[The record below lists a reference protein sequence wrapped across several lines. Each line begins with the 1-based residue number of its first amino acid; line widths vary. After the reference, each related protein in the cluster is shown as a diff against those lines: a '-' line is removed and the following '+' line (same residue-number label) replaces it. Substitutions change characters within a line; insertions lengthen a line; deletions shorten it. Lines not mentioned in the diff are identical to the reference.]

1 MFDTLF
7 LKPNFLEKSLAI
19 YMKIFAYILSVPLLA
34 ASATRAE
41 SFVHPS
47 DIAKAMQAKFKAL
60 KSYQAD
66 FSLSIK
72 DLGKTRTS
80 SGVATYGEGGKLNF
94 TFSQPAGDVIVSN
107 GQTLYVYVARLRA
120 VGRQPLKTKDK
131 DGKSL
136 YSAGTAE
143 GLSNLFRRYHYR
155 FDKPEQPREFD
166 GARFFVLELKEKEIT
181 GGYDKIT
188 LYVEPDTYLIRR
200 MQASSPSGRSVELTF
215 SNIKLNPPIDAKLF
229 QFKEPEN
236 AKIVDNP
243 LTTE

>member
-1 MFDTLF
+1 MKKLLLIPILF
-7 LKPNFLEKSLAI
+7 
-19 YMKIFAYILSVPLLA
+19 VA
-34 ASATRAE
+34 ALPSGAPRAD
-41 SFVHPS
+41 SFIHPS
-47 DIAKAMQAKFKAL
+47 DVARQMQAKFKAL
-60 KSYQAD
+60 KGYQAD

-72 DLGKTRTS
+72 DTNKTRVS

-107 GQTLYVYVARLRA
+107 GQMLYVYVARLKA
-120 VGRQPLKTKDK
+120 VGKQPLKNKDK

-155 FDKPEQPREFD
+155 FDKPEQPRETD
-166 GARFFVLELKEKEIT
+166 GGKYYILELKEKEIT

-188 LYVEPDTYLIRR
+188 LLVETESYLIHKMR
-200 MQASSPSGRSVELTF
+200 ASSPSGRSVELTF
-215 SNIKLNPPIDAKLF
+215 SNIKLNPVIDAKLF
-229 QFKEPEN
+229 QFKEPDN